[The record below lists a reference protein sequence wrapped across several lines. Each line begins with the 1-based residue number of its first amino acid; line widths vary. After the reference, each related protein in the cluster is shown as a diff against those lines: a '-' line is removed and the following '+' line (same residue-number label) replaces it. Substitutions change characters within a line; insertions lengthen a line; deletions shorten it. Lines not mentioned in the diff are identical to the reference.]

1 MGTDPQ
7 IGQPMKQA
15 TFTEIRNHA
24 RAWFDIVESGETV
37 RVLRN
42 GKPIADI
49 VPVTSDMPSRKRR
62 GGQPL
67 LIEGVSISSVILAD
81 RAGSEPARAYR

>member
-1 MGTDPQ
+1 MYTDLH

-15 TFTEIRNHA
+15 TFTEIRNQA

-49 VPVTSDMPSRKRR
+49 VPITSDMPSWKRR

-81 RAGSEPARAYR
+81 RAGTEPA